1 MENLATTLL
10 TFVMMSI
17 VGWTTILGAVGAA
30 IARANGDRWYKGFL
44 LSILIPVAG
53 WYVTWAVTREES
65 FD

>member
-1 MENLATTLL
+1 
-10 TFVMMSI
+10 MMSI
-17 VGWTTILGAVGAA
+17 VGWTAILGAVGAA